1 MGFPAW
7 AEHLRSEPQND
18 ARRLAPRFPAGLG
31 RRRKGRPERTRCDH
45 RHLRDPPDKP
55 GL

>member
-18 ARRLAPRFPAGLG
+18 AQRLA
-31 RRRKGRPERTRCDH
+31 
-45 RHLRDPPDKP
+45 RDF
-55 GL
+55 LLA